1 MRKNPGAVHQFYL
14 TKITTPSKAA
24 RHASAAVAARAARWL
39 PPSLSPPLSS
49 PAGTAAARHA
59 APAVADSH
67 ARTSIVRFSAVNPP
81 EWMLLSR

>member
-24 RHASAAVAARAARWL
+24 RHASAVVAARAARWL
-39 PPSLSPPLSS
+39 PSSSPPLNS
-49 PAGTAAARHA
+49 PAGTAAARRA
-59 APAVADSH
+59 SPVVADSH
-67 ARTSIVRFSAVNPP
+67 ARALVRFSAVNPP

>member
-24 RHASAAVAARAARWL
+24 RAARWRL
-39 PPSLSPPLSS
+39 RRTPRGGCRRRRRRRRRHLTPWRASPV
-49 PAGTAAARHA
+49 
-59 APAVADSH
+59 VADSH
-67 ARTSIVRFSAVNPP
+67 ARALVRFSAVNPP